1 MGHNGT
7 AEGAQQDGEDGSLK
21 APFTGPPKGFKCI
34 LPLPVYGTMKPEEI
48 AEKLTR
54 VQIYSLLLARAGGGN
69 PIRGKLWLQKE
80 MFLLS
85 RAIPE
90 LGSELGYEPS
100 LKGPMSEA
108 LEWDVDQ
115 LVSVDLLH
123 HEGSSYVITES
134 GDVCAKVASRE
145 VQPSDLRAIVEVKE
159 LLNELSKDELLAFIY
174 FLYPDMI
181 TESEE
186 LEDLLPKREELAVR
200 LFEKGKVGLEKG
212 AQIAGVDVPKFTSM
226 VGRQGIAR
234 YAD

>member
-1 MGHNGT
+1 MR
-7 AEGAQQDGEDGSLK
+7 
-21 APFTGPPKGFKCI
+21 
-34 LPLPVYGTMKPEEI
+34 PEKI
-48 AEKLTR
+48 AEKLTLA
-54 VQIYSLLLARAGGGN
+54 QTYSLLLAQAEGGG

-90 LGSELGYEPS
+90 LESELSYEAS

-115 LVSVDLLH
+115 LVSVDLLYR
-123 HEGSSYVITES
+123 EGSSYLLTSS

-145 VQPSDLRAIVEVKE
+145 VRPGALKAIGEVKQ
-159 LLNELSKDELLAFIY
+159 LLNDLTKDELLAFIY
-174 FLYPDMI
+174 FLYPDM
-181 TESEE
+181 TSESEE
-186 LEDLLPKREELAVR
+186 LRDLLPKREELAVR

-212 AQIAGVDVPKFTSM
+212 ARVAGVDVPKFASM
-226 VGRQGIAR
+226 LGKRGIAR

>member
-1 MGHNGT
+1 
-7 AEGAQQDGEDGSLK
+7 
-21 APFTGPPKGFKCI
+21 
-34 LPLPVYGTMKPEEI
+34 MKPEEV
-48 AEKLTR
+48 AEKLTPI
-54 VQIYSLLLARAGGGN
+54 QTFSLLLARAGGGSQ
-69 PIRGKLWLQKE
+69 IRGKLWLQKE

-85 RAIPE
+85 RAIPQ
-90 LGSELGYEPS
+90 LGSELSYEAS

-123 HEGSSYVITES
+123 REGSAYVITKS
-134 GDVCAKVASRE
+134 GNDCARAVSRR
-145 VQPSDLRAIVEVKE
+145 VKPSELKAIDEVKG
-159 LLNELSKDELLAFIY
+159 LLNDLSKDELLAFVY

-186 LEDLLPKREELAVR
+186 LEDLLPKREGLAVR

-212 AQIAGVDVPKFTSM
+212 ALVAGVDVPKFASIL
-226 VGRQGIAR
+226 GKRGIAR

>member
-1 MGHNGT
+1 MR
-7 AEGAQQDGEDGSLK
+7 
-21 APFTGPPKGFKCI
+21 
-34 LPLPVYGTMKPEEI
+34 PEEI
-48 AEKLTR
+48 ADKLTS
-54 VQIYSLLLARAGGGN
+54 VQTYSLLLAQAGGGD

-90 LGSELGYEPS
+90 LEFELSYEAS

-123 HEGSSYVITES
+123 HEGSSYILTKS

-145 VQPSDLRAIVEVKE
+145 VQPGALKAIDEVKR
-159 LLNELSKDELLAFIY
+159 LLNDLSKDELLAFIY

-181 TESEE
+181 SESEE
-186 LEDLLPKREELAVR
+186 LRGLLPKREELAVR

-212 AQIAGVDVPKFTSM
+212 AQIAGVDVPKFTSIL
-226 VGRQGIAR
+226 GKRGIAR

>member
-1 MGHNGT
+1 MR
-7 AEGAQQDGEDGSLK
+7 
-21 APFTGPPKGFKCI
+21 
-34 LPLPVYGTMKPEEI
+34 PEEI

-54 VQIYSLLLARAGGGN
+54 VQTYALLLAHAGGGG
-69 PIRGKLWLQKE
+69 PIRGRLWLQKE

-90 LGSELGYEPS
+90 LESELSYEAS
-100 LKGPMSEA
+100 LKGPMSET

-123 HEGSSYVITES
+123 HEGSSYVLTKS

-145 VQPSDLRAIVEVKE
+145 MEPVALKAVDDVKQ
-159 LLNELSKDELLAFIY
+159 LLNDLSKDELLAFVY

-181 TESEE
+181 SESEE
-186 LEDLLPKREELAVR
+186 LQDLLPKREALAVR

-212 AQIAGVDVPKFTSM
+212 AKVAGVDVPKFASIL
-226 VGRQGIAR
+226 GKRGIAR
-234 YAD
+234 YVD

>member
-1 MGHNGT
+1 MEGHSPKT
-7 AEGAQQDGEDGSLK
+7 
-21 APFTGPPKGFKCI
+21 PFTGPPKGFKCI
-34 LPLPVYGTMKPEEI
+34 LPLLVYGTMRPEEI
-48 AEKLTR
+48 AEKLTP
-54 VQIYSLLLARAGGGN
+54 VQIYSLLLARAGRGS

-123 HEGSSYVITES
+123 HEGSSYVITKS
-134 GDVCAKVASRE
+134 GDVCAKAASHE
-145 VQPSDLRAIVEVKE
+145 VQPSELKAIDEVKE
-159 LLNELSKDELLAFIY
+159 LLNDLSKDELLAFIY
-174 FLYPDMI
+174 FLHPDMI

-186 LEDLLPKREELAVR
+186 LEDLLPRREKLAVR
-200 LFEKGKVGLEKG
+200 VFEKGKVGLEKG
-212 AQIAGVDVPKFTSM
+212 AQISGVDVQKFASM
-226 VGRQGIAR
+226 VGRRGIAR

>member
-1 MGHNGT
+1 MR
-7 AEGAQQDGEDGSLK
+7 
-21 APFTGPPKGFKCI
+21 
-34 LPLPVYGTMKPEEI
+34 PEEI
-48 AEKLTR
+48 AEKLTP
-54 VQIYSLLLARAGGGN
+54 VQTYSLLLAQAGGGS

-90 LGSELGYEPS
+90 LESELSYEAS

-108 LEWDVDQ
+108 LEWDIDQ

-123 HEGSSYVITES
+123 HEGASYVLTKS

-145 VQPSDLRAIVEVKE
+145 VHPGELNAIDEVKQ
-159 LLNELSKDELLAFIY
+159 LLNDLSKDELLAFIY

-181 TESEE
+181 SESEE
-186 LEDLLPKREELAVR
+186 LQDLLPKREELAAR

-212 AQIAGVDVPKFTSM
+212 AQIAGVDVPKFASM
-226 VGRQGIAR
+226 VGKRSIAR

>member
-1 MGHNGT
+1 MR
-7 AEGAQQDGEDGSLK
+7 
-21 APFTGPPKGFKCI
+21 
-34 LPLPVYGTMKPEEI
+34 PEEI
-48 AEKLTR
+48 AEKLTP
-54 VQIYSLLLARAGGGN
+54 VQTYSLLLAQAGGGS

-90 LGSELGYEPS
+90 LESELGYEPS

-115 LVSVDLLH
+115 LVSVDLLS
-123 HEGSSYVITES
+123 HEGSSYVITKE
-134 GDVCAKVASRE
+134 GDVCAKAASRE
-145 VQPSDLRAIVEVKE
+145 VLPTKLKAIDEVKE
-159 LLNELSKDELLAFIY
+159 LLNDLSKDELLAFIY

-186 LEDLLPKREELAVR
+186 LEDLLPKRKELAVR

-212 AQIAGVDVPKFTSM
+212 AQIAGVDVPKFASL
-226 VGRQGIAR
+226 VGKRGIAR